1 MLSNSLTETVTQAVA
16 AGEKAVAVD
25 TAMIAKLTDMAGD
38 FAINLS
44 IAMLIL
50 VATVFAAKWASRA
63 TRTALGAGQRLPP

>member
-44 IAMLIL
+44 IAM
-50 VATVFAAKWASRA
+50 
-63 TRTALGAGQRLPP
+63 